1 MSAPTKLVLL
11 PGMHGTGELFSDF
24 IAVLPG
30 GFQAQ
35 VIEYPN
41 DVSRSYSELLH
52 LVRSQVSA
60 REPYVIVAES
70 FSTPLAIQFAA
81 TNPPNL
87 NGIVLSAGFATS
99 PVRGMLRFLTP
110 FLAPLLA
117 HTPVN
122 EFGARLMLRGSK
134 APEEL
139 QARIR
144 AAISSVK
151 PAVLMGRCQAVVT
164 CNVLADLRRIEVA
177 VLCLQARYDQLVDAI
192 CMEEMRRTKPDIEV
206 QVLDAA
212 HMLLQQ
218 WPRETAEIVANFVW
232 RL

>member
-1 MSAPTKLVLL
+1 MSTPTKLVLL
-11 PGMHGTGELFSDF
+11 PGMYGTGDLFSDF
-24 IAVLPG
+24 IAALPV

-41 DVSRSYSELLH
+41 DISHSYSELLNMI
-52 LVRSQVSA
+52 RSQVPA

-87 NGIVLSAGFATS
+87 NGLVLSAGFATS
-99 PVRGMLRFLTP
+99 PVRGVLRFLTP
-110 FLAPLLA
+110 FLARLLA

-144 AAISSVK
+144 AAIASVK
-151 PAVLMGRCQAVVT
+151 PAVLMDRCRAVVA
-164 CNVLADLRRIEVA
+164 CNVLAELCRIEVP
-177 VLCLQARYDQLVDAI
+177 VFCLQARYDQLVNPV
-192 CMEEMRRTKPDIEV
+192 CMEEMRRAKSDIEV
-206 QVLDAA
+206 RVLDGA

-218 WPRETAEIVANFVW
+218 WPRETAEIVANFVR

>member
-11 PGMHGTGELFSDF
+11 PGMYGTGDLFSDF
-24 IAVLPG
+24 IAALPSG
-30 GFQAQ
+30 LHAQ
-35 VIEYPN
+35 VVEYPN
-41 DVSRSYSELLH
+41 DVSHSYSELLN
-52 LVRSQVSA
+52 LVRARVPA
-60 REPYVIVAES
+60 RESYVIVAES

-87 NGIVLSAGFATS
+87 NGLVLSAGFATS
-99 PVRGMLRFLTP
+99 PVRGILRVLTP

-122 EFGARLMLRGSK
+122 EFGAQLMLHGSK

-139 QARIR
+139 QARVR
-144 AAISSVK
+144 AAIAVVT
-151 PAVLMGRCQAVVT
+151 PAVLMDRCRAVVA
-164 CNVLADLRRIEVA
+164 CNALTELRHVQVP
-177 VLCLQARYDQLVDAI
+177 VLCLQARYDRLVNPACI
-192 CMEEMRRTKPDIEV
+192 EEMRRAKPDIEV
-206 QVLDAA
+206 QVIDGT

-218 WPRETAEIVANFVW
+218 WPRETAEIVANFVR